1 MRGRILI
8 SRQNIRKNFF
18 QKAYG
23 QLDNNSK
30 DPNDE
35 MLYLK
40 EYEKKVIENNYK
52 NIDQENDSNAIIIAK
67 MKSQLF
73 KLITNINM
81 LQKYPISNFL
91 LLLLI
96 MINHS
101 YIQQPTI
108 HMNDIAVQKDDEL
121 IQNSLK
127 NLPRFKKMEIVG
139 EIFALLVLIL
149 CWAFFHQSFVYLNE
163 KVPTEFDYNG
173 NAVRYAD
180 KNILFAL
187 PAVMTISYIIFTI
200 LQFVPHRFNYDCVG
214 LTVFNAQEIYRTTRI
229 TLLSCKLITEFL
241 FTYITFT
248 MLQVVQYEC
257 EPQRMYYAFVFILP
271 YLIIGVFYYRKLKNI
286 STQPQQL

>member
-1 MRGRILI
+1 
-8 SRQNIRKNFF
+8 
-18 QKAYG
+18 
-23 QLDNNSK
+23 
-30 DPNDE
+30 
-35 MLYLK
+35 
-40 EYEKKVIENNYK
+40 
-52 NIDQENDSNAIIIAK
+52 
-67 MKSQLF
+67 
-73 KLITNINM
+73 
-81 LQKYPISNFL
+81 
-91 LLLLI
+91 

-108 HMNDIAVQKDDEL
+108 HMNDIAIQKDDEL

-127 NLPRFKKMEIVG
+127 NLPRFKKIEIIG

-149 CWAFFHQSFVYLNE
+149 CWAFFHQSVFAIQLFQFVYLNE

-200 LQFVPHRFNYDCVG
+200 LQFVPHRFNYDCGKSFFSIKVG

-248 MLQVVQYEC
+248 MLQVVQYQC

-271 YLIIGVFYYRKLKNI
+271 YLIIGVCYYRKLKNI